1 MAPELL
7 NGRLYNKSVDIWSF
21 GVIMY
26 MLLNEG
32 NHPYYD
38 SNSDIDHIK
47 YNITNI
53 SLKK

>member
-26 MLLNEG
+26 ILLNDG
-32 NHPYYD
+32 NHPYYRSHQNID
-38 SNSDIDHIK
+38 DIK
-47 YNITNI
+47 NNIFNMGN
-53 SLKK
+53 